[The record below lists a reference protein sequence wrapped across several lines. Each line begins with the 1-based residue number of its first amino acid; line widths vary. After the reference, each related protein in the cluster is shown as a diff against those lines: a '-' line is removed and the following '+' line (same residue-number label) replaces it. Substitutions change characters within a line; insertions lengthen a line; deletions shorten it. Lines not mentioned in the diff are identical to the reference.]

1 MPSSASLKHQK
12 CPNTTDKEITM
23 TQPIF
28 YLLLVIGSFICAYR
42 MITSKNIL
50 SAALYLA
57 CVSAMT
63 SAILYML
70 GATQVA
76 VMELSV
82 GAGLVTVLMVYAIS
96 VVGKDASDPAPIIPR
111 GFAAILCLGTIGILL
126 WTCLPLIPV
135 SVSRTAQPLIIT
147 LWQGRV
153 LDVWIQVV
161 LLFAGVMGILGL
173 LAEQA
178 VRKPDLN
185 HTTQTGK

>member
-1 MPSSASLKHQK
+1 MS
-12 CPNTTDKEITM
+12 
-23 TQPIF
+23 QPIY
-28 YLLLVIGSFICAYR
+28 YLLLVIGSFFCAYR
-42 MITSKNIL
+42 MMTSKNIL

-76 VMELSV
+76 VIELSV

-111 GFAAILCLGTIGILL
+111 GFAALLCLGTIGILL
-126 WTCLPLIPV
+126 WACLPLIPV
-135 SVSRTAQPLIIT
+135 SASRTAQPLIIT

-161 LLFAGVMGILGL
+161 LIFSGVMGILGL

-178 VRKPDLN
+178 VRKPDLS

>member
-1 MPSSASLKHQK
+1 
-12 CPNTTDKEITM
+12 M
-23 TQPIF
+23 THSIY
-28 YLLLVIGSFICAYR
+28 YLLLVIGSYICAYR
-42 MITSKNIL
+42 MMTSKNIL

-63 SAILYML
+63 SSILYLL

-96 VVGKDASDPAPIIPR
+96 VVGKDATDPAPIIPR
-111 GFAAILCLGTIGILL
+111 IFSAVLCLGAIGMIL
-126 WTCLPLIPV
+126 WACLPLIPV
-135 SVSRTAQPLIIT
+135 GVSRTAQPLIMT

-153 LDVWIQVV
+153 LDIWIQVV
-161 LLFAGVMGILGL
+161 LIFAGVMGILGL

-178 VRKPDLN
+178 VRKQDLPRIN
-185 HTTQTGK
+185 QTGN

>member
-1 MPSSASLKHQK
+1 
-12 CPNTTDKEITM
+12 M

-28 YLLLVIGSFICAYR
+28 YLLLVIGSFFCAYR
-42 MITSKNIL
+42 MMTSKNIL

-76 VMELSV
+76 VIELSV

-111 GFAAILCLGTIGILL
+111 GFAALLCLGTIGILL
-126 WTCLPLIPV
+126 WACLPLIPV

-153 LDVWIQVV
+153 LDVWVQVV

-178 VRKPDLN
+178 VRKPGLN
-185 HTTQTGK
+185 QTTQTGK